1 MVLLGHL
8 VLAAAQQGVEA
19 VQGVATPDAKVVV
32 MPVVVGVVVVPVVEV
47 VVATR
52 DAKAGG
58 YLVEGGQEEVAQ
70 QEVAVV
76 VARKPVSVL
85 ALLAAVQRELAVR
98 KPSAR
103 VLYSK
108 FCLASYVLS
117 FRLSLLGSQ

>member
-1 MVLLGHL
+1 MDGGQEFDLPPPTFRLRAGGCLVLLGHL

-19 VQGVATPDAKVVV
+19 VQEVVQA
-32 MPVVVGVVVVPVVEV
+32 V

-58 YLVEGGQEEVAQ
+58 YLVEGGQEEVAQQ

-103 VLYSK
+103 VLY
-108 FCLASYVLS
+108 LTGGTASYVWS
-117 FRLSLLGSQ
+117 FRQ